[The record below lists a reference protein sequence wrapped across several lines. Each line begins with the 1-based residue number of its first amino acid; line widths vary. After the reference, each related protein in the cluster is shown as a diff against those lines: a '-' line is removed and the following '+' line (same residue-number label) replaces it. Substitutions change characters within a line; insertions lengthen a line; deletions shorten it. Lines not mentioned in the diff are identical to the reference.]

1 MAVSRGHLRADLGM
15 VISIFFVMLALSVIF
30 LVCVEIALLLDCRV
44 PHVMYIVQ
52 FRDVLLDSEW
62 AIKRRSR
69 AGPCLYRP
77 DIDHVS
83 GNDRL
88 RALLRAPE
96 LRNEWILNP

>member
-52 FRDVLLDSEW
+52 FRDVLLDSKMEDEEEEACW
-62 AIKRRSR
+62 TLPLSA
-69 AGPCLYRP
+69 
-77 DIDHVS
+77 
-83 GNDRL
+83 
-88 RALLRAPE
+88 
-96 LRNEWILNP
+96 